1 MSGLSK
7 VTIVKGQGGLGRRPF
22 NVDKISGLLFFNGTV
37 PSGFAS
43 VKIQK
48 VFSLAEAEAL
58 GLAQASSTSGVE
70 WYHVSEYF
78 RGNPDG
84 ELWIGYFAVPGGSY
98 TFAEISTM
106 LIFAGG
112 EIRQLGV
119 YANGLTYASTQ
130 ITTIQAIIDA
140 LDDSYKQVS
149 ILYAS
154 NMAAITAVTGWAAIA
169 SARALTAAKVTPVIC
184 QDGGGAG
191 AALYV
196 SKAYSITCLGLLLG
210 NISKSGVEQSVG
222 NPQNFN
228 ISNGVEMEI
237 PALANGDLNTALTLT
252 ALGDLKDK
260 GYAIARKY
268 TPDISG
274 TYFERVP
281 TSIVATSDYAWIE
294 NNRTIDKA
302 IRAARTALI
311 PQLQATIYVKSD
323 GTLRDDTIGYFHD
336 LCQTPL
342 TQMEADGELSGSEVL
357 IDPTQDVLGTSN
369 LTVTLKLLPV
379 GIAEFITVNIG
390 FTTKL

>member
-22 NVDKISGLLFFNGTV
+22 NQDKISGLLFFNSTV

-43 VKIQK
+43 VAIKK
-48 VFSLAEAEAL
+48 VYSLADAEAL
-58 GLAQASSTSGVE
+58 GLAQSSSTSGVE

-84 ELWIGYFAVPGGSY
+84 ELWIGYFAVPGGAY
-98 TFAEISTM
+98 AFTEISTM

-119 YANGLTYASTQ
+119 YANALVYASTQ
-130 ITTIQAIIDA
+130 ITTIQAI
-140 LDDSYKQVS
+140 LTGMDDSYKQVS
-149 ILYAS
+149 ILYAA
-154 NMAAITAVTGWAAIA
+154 NTAAITAVTGWAAIA
-169 SARALTAAKVTPVIC
+169 SARALTAPKVTPVIC

-196 SKAYSITCLGLLLG
+196 AKSYSITCLGLLLG
-210 NISKSGVEQSVG
+210 NISKSSVEQSVG

-228 ISNGVEMEI
+228 ISNGTEMEI

-252 ALGDLKDK
+252 ALGGLKDK

-274 TYFERVP
+274 TYFERIP

-294 NNRTIDKA
+294 SNRTIDKA

-311 PQLQATIYVKSD
+311 PQLQATIYVKPD

-336 LCQTPL
+336 LCQTPI

-357 IDPTQDVLGTSN
+357 IDPTQDVLSTSN

-390 FTTKL
+390 FTTNL

>member
-7 VTIVKGQGGLGRRPF
+7 VTIVKGEGGLGRRPF
-22 NVDKISGLLFFNGTV
+22 NQDKISGLLFFNDTV
-37 PSGFAS
+37 PSGFSS

-48 VFSLAEAEAL
+48 VFSLADAEGL
-58 GLAQASSTSGVE
+58 GLAQNSSDSGVE

-98 TFAEISTM
+98 TFTEISTM
-106 LIFAGG
+106 LIAASG

-119 YANGLTYASTQ
+119 YANGLTYAASQ
-130 ITTIQAIIDA
+130 ITTIQGVITA
-140 LDDSYKQVS
+140 LDDAYKQVS
-149 ILYAS
+149 VLYAADTS
-154 NMAAITAVTGWAAIA
+154 AITAVTGWSSIA

-191 AALYV
+191 AALFTDRG
-196 SKAYSITCLGLLLG
+196 YSITALGLLLG

-228 ISNGVEMEI
+228 ISDGTEMEI
-237 PALANGDLNTALTLT
+237 PALGNGDLNTALTLT
-252 ALGDLKDK
+252 ALGGLKDK

-268 TPDISG
+268 VPDISG
-274 TYFERVP
+274 TYFERIP
-281 TSIVATSDYAWIE
+281 TSIVETSDFAWIE
-294 NNRTIDKA
+294 SNRTIDKA

-311 PQLQATIYVKSD
+311 PQLQATLFVKPD
-323 GTLRDDTIGYFHD
+323 GTLRDDTVGYFHD

-342 TQMEADGELSGSEVL
+342 TQMEADGELSASEVL
-357 IDPTQDVLGTSN
+357 IDPTQDVLGTST
-369 LTVTLKLLPV
+369 LIVTLKLIPV

>member
-7 VTIVKGQGGLGRRPF
+7 VTIVKGQGGLGRRSF
-22 NVDKISGLLFFNGTV
+22 NQDKISGLLFFNASP
-37 PSGFAS
+37 PSGFSSTAI
-43 VKIQK
+43 KK
-48 VFSLAEAEAL
+48 VYSLADAEAL
-58 GLAQASSTSGVE
+58 GLAQSTSANAVE

-98 TFAEISTM
+98 TFTEISTM
-106 LIFAGG
+106 LIAAGG

-119 YANGLTYASTQ
+119 YANALAYASSQ
-130 ITTIQAIIDA
+130 ITTIQGVLDGMDDA
-140 LDDSYKQVS
+140 YKQCS
-149 ILYAS
+149 ILYAP
-154 NMAAITAVTGWAAIA
+154 NFAAITAVTGWASIA
-169 SARALTAAKVTPVIC
+169 SARALTAAKVTTVIA

-196 SKAYSITCLGLLLG
+196 SKSYSITCLGLLLG
-210 NISKSGVEQSVG
+210 VISKSSVEQSVG

-228 ISNGVEMEI
+228 ISNGIEMEI

-252 ALGDLKDK
+252 ALGGLKDK

-274 TYFERVP
+274 TFFERIP

-294 NNRTIDKA
+294 ANRTIDKA

-311 PQLQATIYVKSD
+311 PQLQSNIYVKAD
-323 GTLRDDTIGYFHD
+323 GTLRDDTVGYFHD

-342 TQMEADGELSGSEVL
+342 TQMEADGELSASDVL
-357 IDPTQDVLGTSN
+357 IDPTQDVLGTST
-369 LTVTLKLLPV
+369 LVVTLKLVPV

-390 FTTKL
+390 FTTNL